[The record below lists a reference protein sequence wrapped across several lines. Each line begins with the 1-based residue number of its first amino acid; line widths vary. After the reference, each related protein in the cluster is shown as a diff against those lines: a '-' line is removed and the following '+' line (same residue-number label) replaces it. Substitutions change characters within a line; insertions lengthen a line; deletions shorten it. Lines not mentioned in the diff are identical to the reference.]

1 MNFFSC
7 FLVNSN
13 SSNFLY
19 IRILYFIAFRIFPS
33 IFSFSNYY
41 FISIIVSI
49 DFIIL
54 TIHWMHNITITIY
67 PKYMSIRINILKPLN
82 FIGKIRIINPSS
94 YINMI
99 TIISL

>member
-1 MNFFSC
+1 MDFFSS
-7 FLVNSN
+7 LLINGDT
-13 SSNFLY
+13 SNFLY
-19 IRILYFIAFRIFPS
+19 IRILYFIALRIFPS

-54 TIHWMHNITITIY
+54 TIHWMHNISITVYSEYI
-67 PKYMSIRINILKPLN
+67 SIRINILEPLN